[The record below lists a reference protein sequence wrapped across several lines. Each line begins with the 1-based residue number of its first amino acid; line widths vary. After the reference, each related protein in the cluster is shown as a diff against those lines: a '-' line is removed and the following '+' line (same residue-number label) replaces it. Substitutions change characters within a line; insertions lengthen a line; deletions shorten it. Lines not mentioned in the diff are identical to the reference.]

1 MFRNELFNLRNQLG
15 LGWRAVSHSGQCAEL
30 ERADPQL
37 PDSSGWP
44 AAREDRSAVI
54 YWQDWDQDVISV
66 SLRKIIFTTRRILFL
81 T

>member
-15 LGWRAVSHSGQCAEL
+15 LGWRAVRQCAEL

-54 YWQDWDQDVISV
+54 FWQDWEQDIISV